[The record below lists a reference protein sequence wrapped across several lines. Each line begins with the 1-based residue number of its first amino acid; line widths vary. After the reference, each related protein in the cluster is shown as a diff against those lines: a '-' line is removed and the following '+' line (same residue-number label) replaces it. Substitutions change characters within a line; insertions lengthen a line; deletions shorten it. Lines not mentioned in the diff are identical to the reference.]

1 MTQTTETT
9 ITKTRSGLPWLWL
22 TVVVFIIDQFTKYLT
37 VQKLDLYESYEIL
50 SFFNFTYA
58 RNYGAAFSFLGDAGG
73 WQKYFFTGIA
83 LVVSAYLLYSM
94 KKTDA
99 TQRWMNSA
107 YALILS
113 GAIGNVV
120 DRLLFGYV
128 IDFLDFDLGFYRWPT
143 FNIADSAIF
152 IGAMMIIIDALFWA
166 EKREKIKEATN
177 DSK

>member
-1 MTQTTETT
+1 MSQDNTLA
-9 ITKTRSGLPWLWL
+9 TRSGLPWLWL
-22 TVVVFIIDQFTKYLT
+22 TLVMLIVDQFTKYLT

-58 RNYGAAFSFLGDAGG
+58 RNYGAAFSFLGDASG
-73 WQKYFFTGIA
+73 WQKYFFTSIA
-83 LVVSAYLLYSM
+83 LVVSAYLCYSM
-94 KKTDA
+94 KKNSA
-99 TQRWMNSA
+99 VERWMNSA

-128 IDFLDFDLGFYRWPT
+128 IDFLDVDLGFYRWPT

-152 IGAMMIIIDALFWA
+152 IGAAMIIIDAIFWA
-166 EKREKIKEATN
+166 EKREKAKEANN
-177 DSK
+177 DSE

>member
-1 MTQTTETT
+1 MTQTAETT
-9 ITKTRSGLPWLWL
+9 ITKTHSGLPWLWL
-22 TVVVFIIDQFTKYLT
+22 TVAVFIIDQFTKYLT
-37 VQKLDLYESYEIL
+37 VQKLALYESYEIL

-83 LVVSAYLLYSM
+83 LVVSAYLIYSM
-94 KKTDA
+94 KKMDA
-99 TQRWMNSA
+99 TQRWMSSA

-113 GAIGNVV
+113 GAVGNVV

-166 EKREKIKEATN
+166 EKRDKIKEATN
-177 DSK
+177 DNE